1 MRSWRL
7 AAAFTVLCLASLPCR
22 AAHAQDDQASIDR
35 LGRSALAFLDS
46 ADSGQGGSVAQ
57 YEAIAGP
64 LERSYEY
71 HRKALDGMSQDVID
85 RDGDMDAMAESP
97 TYKQHQALAAQALYY
112 LNWMRYRGAVLYPA
126 AKRKEL
132 LEKAAAGF
140 GEFATAKSDNP
151 IVAESRLGRGLAY
164 LELDQVEW
172 AIADFEAV
180 SQAKGAPLERVRKAQ
195 LALAESYVKVGRSA
209 DALRASKQALDGAGP
224 GDQPR
229 AQYTRA
235 RALLMAAASQPQQ
248 KATYQGEASG
258 LLAQLQATGGP
269 WGNRAAQIVRNGL
282 DNPKNWASGSQKM
295 KDVPPPPSDWDV
307 TKSLVASGKFK
318 EAIPKLEQV
327 LASTDEAAKN
337 NHGEARYLLGLSKY
351 RSGDLA
357 GAIPVFDQVVAEK
370 TGSYRDDAGYLR
382 FKAVESR
389 YAADPSAAN
398 EPMYEQAIVAF
409 LKEFPKH
416 KANAEAR
423 FRLGELRQRQ
433 EKYQEAEAEYAQ
445 VAGDPPFELRAAF
458 ATAQSMVKRLEQ
470 TPDDAKPD
478 PALMTRAQAALAT
491 FTAKRGVETKE
502 IAEAQLKDM
511 DGQAAL
517 MGAYLAALSETP
529 DYERALT
536 LLDGFEEK
544 YPKLAGQRGQ
554 VVKLRLLA
562 VSRLG
567 KLEAAAVEAAR
578 PEVVTLE
585 PAYLDDLA
593 TRFLTRAAREQASGN
608 AAAAKAGKRAA
619 LLLSEKAL
627 QGPTAASL
635 TPVVRRRLQSTAAS
649 LHEEAGELEPALGL
663 YRAVLK
669 DSPEVVSARAGAA
682 RILEGQ
688 GKVAEARTLWD
699 EILGAGPGKPGFL
712 ESHYQS
718 ARLSVALGD
727 KARACTVVRQV
738 PAEMLVNANAET
750 PKKIS
755 EILRTC
761 PS

>member
-1 MRSWRL
+1 MVAAVAVACLVPASRL
-7 AAAFTVLCLASLPCR
+7 E
-22 AAHAQDDQASIDR
+22 AQGDEQATIDR
-35 LGRSALAFLDS
+35 LGRAALAFLDS
-46 ADSGQGGSVAQ
+46 ADSGQGASVGQ

-64 LERSYEY
+64 LERSYET
-71 HRKALDGMSQDVID
+71 HRQMLDRMSQDVID

-97 TYKQHQALAAQALYY
+97 TYKEHQALAAQALYY
-112 LNWMRYRGAVLYPA
+112 LNWLHYRGALLFPA

-140 GEFATAKSDNP
+140 GEFATAKSNNP
-151 IVAESRLGRGLAY
+151 VVAESRLGRGLAY
-164 LELDQVEW
+164 LELDHVDW

-180 SQAKGAPLERVRKAQ
+180 AEMKGASPERIRKAQ

-209 DALRASKQALDGAGP
+209 DALRASKVALDGAGP

-229 AQYTRA
+229 ARYTRA
-235 RALLMAAASQPQQ
+235 RALLMAAASQPGQ
-248 KATYQGEASG
+248 KSAYQGEASS
-258 LLAQLQATGGP
+258 LLAQLQAGGGP

-282 DNPKNWASGSQKM
+282 DNPKNWASNQQKV

-307 TKSLVASGKFK
+307 TKQLVASGKFK
-318 EAIPKLEQV
+318 EAIPKLEQI
-327 LASTDEAAKN
+327 LASTDEEAKKN
-337 NHGEARYLLGLSKY
+337 QGEARYLLGLSKY

-357 GAIPVFDQVVAEK
+357 GAVTVFDQVVAEK

-398 EPMYEQAIVAF
+398 EPAYEQALVAF
-409 LKEFPKH
+409 LKEFPKQ

-423 FRLGELRQRQ
+423 YRLGELRQRQ

-445 VAGDPPFELRAAF
+445 VKGDPPFELRAAF
-458 ATAQSMVKRLEQ
+458 ATAQVIVKRLEQ
-470 TPDDAKPD
+470 APEDSKPD
-478 PALMTRAQAALAT
+478 PALMARARTALDAFWSQAKAT
-491 FTAKRGVETKE
+491 DPKDVGGVPLT
-502 IAEAQLKDM
+502 DM
-511 DGQAAL
+511 NGQAAL
-517 MGAYLAALSETP
+517 MGAYLAALSEQP

-544 YPKLAGQRGQ
+544 YPKLAGQRAQ

-562 VSRLG
+562 TSRLG

-578 PEVVTLE
+578 PEVATLE
-585 PAYLDDLA
+585 PTYLDDLA
-593 TRFLTRAAREQASGN
+593 TRFLTRAAREQATGN
-608 AAAAKAGKRAA
+608 AAAAAAGKRAA

-627 QGPTAASL
+627 QGQASASL

-649 LHEEAGELEPALGL
+649 LHEESGDLGPALAL
-663 YRAVLK
+663 YQAVLK
-669 DSPEVVSARAGAA
+669 DSPDVVSARAGAA
-682 RILEGQ
+682 RVLEAQ
-688 GKVAEARTLWD
+688 GKMAEARALWD
-699 EILGAGPGKPGFL
+699 EILTGGPGKPGFL

-718 ARLSVALGD
+718 ARLSVALGEQ
-727 KARACTVVRQV
+727 ARACTVVRQV
-738 PAEMLVNANAET
+738 PAEMLVNANADT
-750 PKKIS
+750 PKRIS